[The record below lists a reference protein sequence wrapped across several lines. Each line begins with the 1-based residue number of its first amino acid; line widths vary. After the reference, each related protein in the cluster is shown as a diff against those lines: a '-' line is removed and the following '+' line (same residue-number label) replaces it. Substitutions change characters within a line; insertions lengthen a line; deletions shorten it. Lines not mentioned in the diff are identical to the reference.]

1 MDTNKFVKAIQLLIK
16 EEVKKEVAKQK
27 KAIKESLLKE
37 LNTSKQSV
45 SNKLPDEARGFTP
58 PKKEVFKDNKF
69 SDLLNETAG
78 EGAWRNMEGTPNG
91 VFGANMAQTFMGG
104 GSVDTQM
111 IPQMDSDGR
120 AVDMSKVVDSGVAKA
135 LTRDYSGLMK
145 AIDKKKSG
153 ML

>member
-1 MDTNKFVKAIQLLIK
+1 
-16 EEVKKEVAKQK
+16 
-27 KAIKESLLKE
+27 
-37 LNTSKQSV
+37 
-45 SNKLPDEARGFTP
+45 
-58 PKKEVFKDNKF
+58 
-69 SDLLNETAG
+69 
-78 EGAWRNMEGTPNG
+78 MEGTPNG